1 MTSIITG
8 DIINSR
14 KKIPETWMIKL
25 KNTLNSLGNT
35 PKDWEI
41 FRGDSFQLEVRPE
54 DALKACLIIKSA
66 IKQFKALDVRLAIG
80 LGDKTYDALTITE
93 SNGSAFVNSGE
104 CFENLKK
111 QTLALKSN
119 FQDFDNTIN
128 TMLELACL
136 TMNNWSV
143 TSSTLINT
151 TLNNPN
157 LNQKELGELL
167 GKSQSNISEGLKRG
181 GYDEILKL
189 LRYYNTQVKTL

>member
-14 KKIPETWMIKL
+14 KKTPESWMITL
-25 KNTLNSLGNT
+25 KNTLSALGKT

-41 FRGDSFQLEVRPE
+41 FRGDSFQLETLPE
-54 DALKACLIIKSA
+54 DALKGCVIIKSA
-66 IKQFKALDVRLAIG
+66 IKQYKTLDVRLAIG
-80 LGDKTYDALTITE
+80 LGDKTYDAITITE

-104 CFENLKK
+104 CFEGLKK

-119 FQDFDNTIN
+119 FKDFDTTIN
-128 TMLELACL
+128 IMLELANL

-157 LNQKELGELL
+157 LNQKELGKWL

-181 GYDEILKL
+181 GYDEISKL
-189 LRYYNTQVKTL
+189 LHYYNTQVKTL